1 MATIANLSIGLS
13 ADSAKLKKDLDKAGA
28 STKKWSHK
36 QKKNF
41 GDVTKA
47 IRGMGLALG
56 ALGAINA
63 LRGMTNLAREIT
75 NLATLTN
82 MSTDELQQLDPA
94 LRHIGMSTEKYA
106 DILKDVNDKMHD
118 FMQTG
123 AGPMV
128 DFFEQVAPKVG
139 ITAEAFR
146 DLSGSDALG
155 LYVKSL
161 EDANLSQEEMT
172 FYMEAIASDS
182 TMLLPLLRDN
192 AAEMTRL
199 GLAAHQMIDGEVL
212 GDLHNLGTQVSTIG
226 IIIRNTITNAIGPL
240 INMLAES
247 AEGWRMLITQY
258 PTVVTSL
265 AAITAAVVLL
275 SIAMYANPIV
285 LIVAGFVALV
295 VAAGYL
301 YKKFMDLSEAVGG
314 VSVLFG
320 LMKDA
325 ALFEFQQIGAAVELL
340 GVKMQMTFNNIQE
353 KWNGMIGTMRMRF
366 AELVD
371 MVAGTGLGEMVG
383 LSGGNAEGIMHQ
395 VSERQE
401 ALTVKYEALMARA
414 AELEAFRN
422 ADNPFMAQIAA
433 GISEVNDQGGLAE
446 AVEAGVTAALDN
458 IPPTGGG
465 GGGGLIAPVVPTVE
479 PTYFENAAESFVGNL
494 KTSFSDA
501 LKTGDIKG
509 FFTSV
514 LDNFTSSIIDS
525 FVEGLFAPLQESLT
539 QSIAGIFSG
548 VGGLGGGGGGFLS
561 GLFGGGGFLSGLFG
575 AADGGMVPTTP
586 FSKSYADSVPTML
599 QPGELVVPKDQVG
612 NFMGG
617 SGGGQT
623 FNINVTGDVSRLTRS
638 EIVKMMPEIAAGT
651 NMVNREN
658 NLRG

>member
-47 IRGMGLALG
+47 IKGMGLALG
-56 ALGAINA
+56 ALGAIGA
-63 LRGMTNLAREIT
+63 LRGMTELAREVT

-82 MSTDELQQLDPA
+82 MSTDELQQLEPA

-118 FMQTG
+118 FHQTG
-123 AGPMV
+123 AGPMK
-128 DFFEQVAPKVG
+128 DFFEQIAPKVG
-139 ITAEAFR
+139 ITAEAFK

-199 GLAAHQMIDGEVL
+199 GLAAHQMIDGSVL
-212 GDLHNLGTQVSTIG
+212 DDLTNLGTQVRTIG
-226 IIIRNTITNAIGPL
+226 IIIRNTITNALGPL
-240 INMLAES
+240 INFLAEA
-247 AEGWRMLITQY
+247 AEGWRMLLTQF
-258 PTVVTSL
+258 PVIIQGL
-265 AAITAAVVLL
+265 GLIAAAIGLVTM
-275 SIAMYANPIV
+275 AMLANPI
-285 LIVAGFVALV
+285 LAIVAGFLALV
-295 VAAGYL
+295 TAAGYL
-301 YKKFMDLSEAVGG
+301 YKKFMDLADAVGG

-325 ALFEFQQIGAAVELL
+325 ALFEFSQIAAGVELM
-340 GVKMQMTFNNIQE
+340 GVKMAIIFNGIQD
-353 KWNGMIGTMRMRF
+353 KWNNLMGNMRMRF
-366 AELVD
+366 AEFVD
-371 MVAGTGLGEMVG
+371 MIAATGLGEMVG
-383 LSGGNAEGIMHQ
+383 LTGGSAEGVQ
-395 VSERQE
+395 SQWSDRQN
-401 ALTVKYEALMARA
+401 ALTDEFISLQGRA
-414 AELEAFRN
+414 NDLQSFRN
-422 ADNPFMAQIAA
+422 ADNPFMGQILTGLSEVLDPAVVSDAIEEGVVA
-433 GISEVNDQGGLAE
+433 GIE
-446 AVEAGVTAALDN
+446 AVS
-458 IPPTGGG
+458 PTGGG
-465 GGGGLIAPVVPTVE
+465 GGSVTPVVPTVE

-539 QSIAGIFSG
+539 QSISGIFSG

-561 GLFGGGGFLSGLFG
+561 GLFGGGGFLGGLFG

-638 EIVKMMPEIAAGT
+638 EIVRMMPEIAAGT

>member
-47 IRGMGLALG
+47 IKGMGLALG
-56 ALGAINA
+56 ALGAIGA
-63 LRGMTNLAREIT
+63 LRGMTELAREIT
-75 NLATLTN
+75 NLSNLTN
-82 MSTDELQQLDPA
+82 MSTDELQQLEPA

-118 FMQTG
+118 FHQTG
-123 AGPMV
+123 AGPMK
-128 DFFEQVAPKVG
+128 DFFEQIAPKVG
-139 ITAEAFR
+139 ITAEAFK

-161 EDANLSQEEMT
+161 EDANLSQEQMT

-199 GLAAHQMIDGEVL
+199 GLAAHQMIDEGVL
-212 GDLHNLGTQVSTIG
+212 SNLTNLGTQVRTIG

-240 INMLAES
+240 INFLAEA
-247 AEGWRMLITQY
+247 AEGWRMILTQFPAIIQGLGLIA
-258 PTVVTSL
+258 
-265 AAITAAVVLL
+265 AAIGLVTM
-275 SIAMYANPIV
+275 AMLANPI
-285 LIVAGFVALV
+285 LAIVAGFLALV
-295 VAAGYL
+295 TAAGYL
-301 YKKFMDLSEAVGG
+301 YKKFMDLATAVGG
-314 VSVLFG
+314 VSALFG

-325 ALFEFQQIGAAVELL
+325 ALFEFRQIGAAVELM
-340 GVKMQMTFNNIQE
+340 GVKMALVFNGIQD
-353 KWNGMIGTMRMRF
+353 KWDGVIGSMLMRV

-371 MVAGTGLGEMVG
+371 FIASTGLGEMLGV
-383 LSGGNAEGIMHQ
+383 SGGNVQGIQGEYSDRMNQ
-395 VSERQE
+395 RTDEFI
-401 ALTVKYEALMARA
+401 ALQNRA
-414 AELEAFRN
+414 NDLQSFRD
-422 ADNPFMAQIAA
+422 ADNPFMGQILTGLSEVLDPAVVSDAIEEGVVA
-433 GISEVNDQGGLAE
+433 GIE
-446 AVEAGVTAALDN
+446 AVA
-458 IPPTGGG
+458 PTGGG
-465 GGGGLIAPVVPTVE
+465 GGSVTPAVPTVE
-479 PTYFENAAESFVGNL
+479 PTYFENAAEAFVGNL

-539 QSIAGIFSG
+539 SSIANIFSG

-561 GLFGGGGFLSGLFG
+561 GAFSWLGGIFG

-638 EIVKMMPEIAAGT
+638 EIVKMMPQIAAGT

-658 NLRG
+658 NTRG

>member
-13 ADSAKLKKDLDKAGA
+13 ADSARLKKDLDKAGA

-41 GDVTKA
+41 GDVTNA
-47 IRGMGLALG
+47 IKGMGLALG
-56 ALGAINA
+56 ALGAIGA
-63 LRGMTNLAREIT
+63 LRGMTELAREIT
-75 NLATLTN
+75 NLSSLTN
-82 MSTDELQQLDPA
+82 MSTDELQKLEPA

-118 FMQTG
+118 FHQTG

-128 DFFEQVAPKVG
+128 DFFEQIAPKVG
-139 ITAEAFR
+139 ITAEAFKG
-146 DLSGSDALG
+146 LSGSDALG

-199 GLAAHQMIDGEVL
+199 GLAAHQMIDGSVL

-226 IIIRNTITNAIGPL
+226 LIIRNTITNALGPL
-240 INMLAES
+240 IKFLADA
-247 AEGWRMLITQY
+247 AEGWRMLLTQF
-258 PTVVTSL
+258 PDVIKWL
-265 AAITAAVVLL
+265 GLIAAAIGLVTTAML
-275 SIAMYANPIV
+275 ANPI
-285 LIVAGFVALV
+285 LAIVAGFVALV
-295 VAAGYL
+295 TAAGWVYN
-301 YKKFMDLSEAVGG
+301 KFLELADVVGG
-314 VSVLFG
+314 VSKLFG
-320 LMKDA
+320 LMKEA
-325 ALFEFQQIGAAVELL
+325 AAFEFRRIAAITELL
-340 GVKMQMTFNNIQE
+340 GVKLALKFNGIND
-353 KWNGMIGTMRMRF
+353 KWNNLIGSMRMKWAEF
-366 AELVD
+366 ADAVAATAMGEFIGLTGGNVAASQSQWSDKQNELTD
-371 MVAGTGLGEMVG
+371 EFIALQRRAIDLQSSRSEHNPYMAQILTGLGEV
-383 LSGGNAEGIMHQ
+383 LDPEV
-395 VSERQE
+395 VSD
-401 ALTVKYEALMARA
+401 AMKDGVV
-414 AELEAFRN
+414 
-422 ADNPFMAQIAA
+422 A
-433 GISEVNDQGGLAE
+433 GIE
-446 AVEAGVTAALDN
+446 AIV
-458 IPPTGGG
+458 PPGGG
-465 GGGGLIAPVVPTVE
+465 GSVTPVVPTVE

-514 LDNFTSSIIDS
+514 LDNFTSGIIDS

-548 VGGLGGGGGGFLS
+548 AGGLGGGVGGFLS

-575 AADGGMVPTTP
+575 AADGGIVPTTP

-623 FNINVTGDVSRLTRS
+623 FNINVSGDVSRQTRQ
-638 EIVKMMPEIAAGT
+638 EIVAMMPQIAAGT
-651 NMVNREN
+651 NALNNEN
-658 NLRG
+658 GIR